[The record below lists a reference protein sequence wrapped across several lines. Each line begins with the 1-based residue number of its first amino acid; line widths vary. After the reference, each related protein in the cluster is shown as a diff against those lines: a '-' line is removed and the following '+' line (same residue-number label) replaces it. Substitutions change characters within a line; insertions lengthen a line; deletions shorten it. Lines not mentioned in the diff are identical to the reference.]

1 MALFGAVG
9 SLLLAGF
16 VATLADLAGDPNT
29 RGFTRF
35 VFVLVAL
42 RAFGVS
48 VTGLVQFGTTVL
60 GAVPVI

>member
-16 VATLADLAGDPNT
+16 VATLADLAGNAET